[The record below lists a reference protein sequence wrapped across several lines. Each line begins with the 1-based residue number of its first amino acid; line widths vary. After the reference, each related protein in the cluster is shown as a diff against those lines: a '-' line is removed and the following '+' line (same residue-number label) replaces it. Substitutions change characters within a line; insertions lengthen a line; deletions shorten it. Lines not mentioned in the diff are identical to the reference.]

1 MENLSQ
7 LGQRDEPEKE
17 EIQSMRGTQ
26 TTFSGFED
34 GGKEA
39 LCQGMWW
46 PAEAGNNLQMTAS
59 KKSGILFLL
68 LQEAEQWNE
77 FSPGASREE
86 HSLADNTLIL
96 VQWDL
101 SVRLLNFLTV
111 KQ

>member
-39 LCQGMWW
+39 LCQGMRW
-46 PAEAGNNLQMTAS
+46 PVEAGNSLQMTAS
-59 KKSGILFLL
+59 KKKRGSYSYYYKKMN
-68 LQEAEQWNE
+68 NE
-77 FSPGASREE
+77 MNSPLEPPER
-86 HSLADNTLIL
+86 NTAWLIIP
-96 VQWDL
+96 
-101 SVRLLNFLTV
+101 
-111 KQ
+111 